1 MTDNIKRLFKQMNNS
16 TKEEAIA
23 CLKKEFNV
31 NDRKWVVNEWITGG
45 RIPEAFQGK
54 IVELFQKLLRKQAV
68 AIKR

>member
-1 MTDNIKRLFKQMNNS
+1 MTDNIKRLFKQMNES

-31 NDRKWVVNEWITGG
+31 NDRKWVVNEWIKAG
-45 RIPEAFQGK
+45 RIPEAFQEK

-68 AIKR
+68 AKKR